1 MGAHMTIRCF
11 AVGVLLLISVFC
23 PGVNAAGQ
31 DAGNGSGDLGDWL
44 TYYYLDKDTSKV
56 CDSLRRLQQ
65 GGMLEK
71 RSSMVPRV
79 TGFLIGI
86 FSENPARVS
95 EWARCA
101 SYTGKTKE
109 AVQAALWL
117 SGNGKL
123 VPEVFNE
130 TPAFLQQPTGGLTR
144 ISPKRLEHLDILW
157 GAFSATGDDSLVV
170 KIIDVLDKNH
180 VLTGDATQ
188 DGVTRKVAAM
198 SLEISMAQHERVRRL
213 MAREAAARPEPV
225 GTLLS
230 QIMIASDKRL
240 AFKNMPDASGEFS
253 GAIALTDARQIKE
266 FAKPSN
272 EGMNFNQVTKLKPGE
287 PLMVNILFAGMELKP
302 DLTADVSYMIR
313 IESPGGGVY
322 HSDKERRQA
331 LKRKLPSR
339 FRVYNAESYATL
351 EFTPKDPPGKY
362 TVVVVIQDNVG
373 NRAIRTT
380 RDFELVAP

>member
-1 MGAHMTIRCF
+1 MTIRRF
-11 AVGVLLLISVFC
+11 VVGVLLLISAFC
-23 PGVNAAGQ
+23 SGAKAAGQ
-31 DAGNGSGDLGDWL
+31 EAGNGSGDLGDWL
-44 TYYYLDKDTSKV
+44 TYYYLDKENSKV
-56 CDSLRRLQQ
+56 CDSLRLLQQ

-71 RSSMVPRV
+71 RATMVPRV
-79 TGFLIGI
+79 TGFLTGV

-95 EWARCA
+95 EWVRCA

-109 AVQAALWL
+109 AVQVGLWL

-130 TPAFLQQPTGGLTR
+130 TPAFLQQSTGGLTR

-157 GAFSATGDDSLVV
+157 GAFSATGDDSLVL
-170 KIIDVLDKNH
+170 KIIDVLDKNQ
-180 VLTGDATQ
+180 VLTGEATQ

-198 SLEISMAQHERVRRL
+198 SLEISMGQHERVRRL
-213 MAREAAARPEPV
+213 MAREAVARPEPV

-230 QIMIASDKRL
+230 QIMIASDKRT

-253 GAIALTDARQIKE
+253 GAIVLTDVRQLKE
-266 FAKPSN
+266 FSKPSN
-272 EGMNFNQVTKLKPGE
+272 AGMTFEQVTKLKPGE
-287 PLMVNILFAGMELKP
+287 TLVVNILFAGMELRP

-313 IESPGGGVY
+313 IENPGGGVY
-322 HSDKERRQA
+322 LSDTERRQA

-339 FRVYNAESYATL
+339 SRIYNAESYATL
-351 EFTPKDPPGKY
+351 EFTPKDQPGKY

-373 NRAIRTT
+373 NRVIRTT